1 VPDPVWIVSLV
12 LLWAVVGLLCL
23 VVLSLLR
30 QVGALRLRLESEAG
44 RPVGLAL
51 GDDPPP
57 TPVHALDGGRFVVG
71 GPRERPLLIVRV
83 GGEADALMAALAS
96 LAALPAP
103 DGADTLAVVAEPGEP
118 PPGGTA
124 PPVVLVRERG
134 LPPGLVPDGPGGA
147 VALDPGGAL
156 AARGHPASSGH
167 LGEMVAAARQGG
179 WSAGGVRERD
189 WGESVPSW

>member
-51 GDDPPP
+51 G
-57 TPVHALDGGRFVVG
+57 
-71 GPRERPLLIVRV
+71 
-83 GGEADALMAALAS
+83 
-96 LAALPAP
+96 
-103 DGADTLAVVAEPGEP
+103 
-118 PPGGTA
+118 
-124 PPVVLVRERG
+124 
-134 LPPGLVPDGPGGA
+134 
-147 VALDPGGAL
+147 
-156 AARGHPASSGH
+156 
-167 LGEMVAAARQGG
+167 EMVEAARQGG